1 MIELF
6 NTILYQPIFNLFI
19 FLYNN
24 IADVG
29 FVILIITILVRLL
42 LYPMTSKSI
51 KAQRNMQELQPKLE
65 AIKKQFKDDKQKQTQ
80 AIMELYKKSKVNPFG
95 SCLPLLLQLP
105 ILIALYMVMRNALAS
120 TDLAQNLYSFVSN
133 PGTVNSWSLGYFDL
147 AVPSKVLAFMAGA
160 AQYWQARTMSR
171 KQTRKKAPKEAGKG
185 AKDENMMAMMNKQ
198 MLYMM
203 PVITVFIGF
212 RLPAGLTLYWFFSTL
227 LMAVQQMILT
237 KQADKEDSDK
247 PSTDGVIEGEVVK

>member
-6 NTILYQPIFNLFI
+6 HTILYQPIFNLFI

-29 FVILIITILVRLL
+29 FVILVITILVRLA

-105 ILIALYMVMRNALAS
+105 ILIALYMVMRDALTS
-120 TDLAQNLYSFVSN
+120 TNLAQNLYSFVAN
-133 PGTVNSWSLGYFDL
+133 PGTVNAWSLGYLDL
-147 AVPSKVLAFMAGA
+147 GEPSKILAFLAGG

-171 KQTRKKAPKEAGKG
+171 KQTRQKAPTEAGKG

-203 PVITVFIGF
+203 PVITVVIGF
-212 RLPAGLTLYWFFSTL
+212 RLPAGLTLYWFCSTL
-227 LMAVQQMILT
+227 LMALQQIILT
-237 KQADKEDSDK
+237 KQADKKDNNK
-247 PSTDGVIEGEVVK
+247 QNKDGVIEGEVVK